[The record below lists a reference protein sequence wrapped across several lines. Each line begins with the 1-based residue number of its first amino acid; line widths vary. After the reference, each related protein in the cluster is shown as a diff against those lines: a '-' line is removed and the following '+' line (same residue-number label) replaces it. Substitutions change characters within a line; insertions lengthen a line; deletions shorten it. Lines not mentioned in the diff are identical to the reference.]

1 MGFVIHLGAKT
12 AAVRCGIRPRRGLSG
27 AAAILARAEVTTG
40 AVTVATN
47 QMRREAAKRKLVRQ
61 RERQAAQARRRR
73 QLTVIGSVA
82 AVVVVLVGVVLF
94 ATLGQGSGAPAAAP
108 TPAPEAAPTAAAET
122 PAAIPTAVAPLPKRP
137 AALPATVNCSF
148 PADGQAA
155 RPVKPPAG
163 GNVSTQGTVGVTLQT
178 GDGPIGLT
186 LDKALA
192 PCTVDSFVS
201 LAQQGYFD
209 NTTCHRITT
218 APGLQV
224 LQCGDPSG
232 TGSGGPGYTIPDEVF
247 PELKYGRGILAMAN
261 TGRPNSGGSQFFMI
275 YGDGELPPQYT
286 AFGSITPDGL
296 QVLDTIAK
304 RGSDGSLEPSPGGG
318 KPVQPVTIEKAT
330 VA

>member
-1 MGFVIHLGAKT
+1 M
-12 AAVRCGIRPRRGLSG
+12 
-27 AAAILARAEVTTG
+27 
-40 AVTVATN
+40 ATN
-47 QMRREAAKRKLVRQ
+47 QMRREAAKRKLARQ
-61 RERQAAQARRRR
+61 RERRAAQARRRR
-73 QLTVIGSVA
+73 QLTVIGSVV

-94 ATLGQGSGAPAAAP
+94 ATLGQGTPTPAAAP
-108 TPAPEAAPTAAAET
+108 TPTPDAAPTAAAQT

-137 AALPATVNCSF
+137 TALPATVTCSF
-148 PADGQAA
+148 PAGGQAA

-163 GNVSTQGTVGVTLQT
+163 TNVSAQGTVGVTLPT

-201 LAQQGYFD
+201 LATQGYFD

-224 LQCGDPSG
+224 LQCGDPTGAG
-232 TGSGGPGYTIPDEVF
+232 TGGPGYTIPDEVF

-261 TGRPNSGGSQFFMI
+261 TGQPNTGGSQFFMI

-318 KPVQPVTIEKAT
+318 KPVQPVTIEKA
-330 VA
+330 VVG

>member
-1 MGFVIHLGAKT
+1 M
-12 AAVRCGIRPRRGLSG
+12 
-27 AAAILARAEVTTG
+27 
-40 AVTVATN
+40 VATN
-47 QMRREAAKRKLVRQ
+47 QMRREAAKRKLARQ
-61 RERQAAQARRRR
+61 RERRAAQAKRRR

-82 AVVVVLVGVVLF
+82 AVVVCWW
-94 ATLGQGSGAPAAAP
+94 ASCSSPPWAKAPAP
-108 TPAPEAAPTAAAET
+108 RRPPRHRPDAAPTAAAQT
-122 PAAIPTAVAPLPKRP
+122 PAAIPSAVAPLPKRP
-137 AALPATVNCSF
+137 TALPATVNCSF
-148 PADGQAA
+148 PASGQAA

-163 GNVSTQGTVGVTLQT
+163 TNVSAQGTVGVTLQT

-201 LAQQGYFD
+201 LATQGYFD

-224 LQCGDPSG
+224 LQCGDPTGAG
-232 TGSGGPGYTIPDEVF
+232 TGGPGYTIPDEVF

-261 TGRPNSGGSQFFMI
+261 TGQPNTGGSQFFMI

-318 KPVQPVTIEKAT
+318 KPVQPVTIEKA
-330 VA
+330 VVG

>member
-1 MGFVIHLGAKT
+1 M
-12 AAVRCGIRPRRGLSG
+12 
-27 AAAILARAEVTTG
+27 
-40 AVTVATN
+40 ATN

-94 ATLGQGSGAPAAAP
+94 ATLGQGSGPAPAAAP
-108 TPAPEAAPTAAAET
+108 TPTPEAAPTAAAET
-122 PAAIPTAVAPLPKRP
+122 PAAIPTAAAPLPKRP
-137 AALPATVNCSF
+137 TALPATVNCSF
-148 PADGQAA
+148 PPDGQAA

-261 TGRPNSGGSQFFMI
+261 TGQPNTGGSQFFMI

-330 VA
+330 VAA

>member
-1 MGFVIHLGAKT
+1 
-12 AAVRCGIRPRRGLSG
+12 
-27 AAAILARAEVTTG
+27 VTTG
-40 AVTVATN
+40 AVAVATN
-47 QMRREAAKRKLVRQ
+47 QMRREAAKRKLARQ
-61 RERQAAQARRRR
+61 RERRAAQARRRR
-73 QLTVIGSVA
+73 QLTVVGSVA

-94 ATLGQGSGAPAAAP
+94 ATLGQGTSTPAAAP
-108 TPAPEAAPTAAAET
+108 APTPDAAPTAAAQT
-122 PAAIPTAVAPLPKRP
+122 PAAIPSAAAPLPQRP
-137 AALPATVNCSF
+137 TALPATVNCSF
-148 PADGQAA
+148 PAGGQAA

-163 GNVSTQGTVGVTLQT
+163 TNVSAQGTVGVTLQT

-201 LAQQGYFD
+201 LATQGYFD

-224 LQCGDPSG
+224 LQCGDPTGAG
-232 TGSGGPGYTIPDEVF
+232 TGGPGYTIPDEVF

-261 TGRPNSGGSQFFMI
+261 TGQPNTGGSQFFMI

-286 AFGSITPDGL
+286 AFGSITPEGL

-318 KPVQPVTIEKAT
+318 KPVQPVTIEKA
-330 VA
+330 VVG